1 MFEVV
6 LALDF
11 GLKSPVEVVIG
22 RVLWRV
28 ASLLPEERSH
38 LMMFPS
44 FPEVKRYFPDS
55 DARAEV
61 TEKRWPRVRRMGGDA
76 RLYYKGQC
84 DMSGDEFH
92 VW

>member
-1 MFEVV
+1 MTLVFDLES
-6 LALDF
+6 A
-11 GLKSPVEVVIG
+11 VEVVIG

-28 ASLLPEERSH
+28 ASLFPEERSH

-44 FPEVKRYFPDS
+44 FPEVKRFFPDS

-76 RLYYKGQC
+76 RLYYKA
-84 DMSGDEFH
+84 MWVSE
-92 VW
+92 